1 MELKTKFGERSFGLK
16 LLLVCGLALVM
27 AVPALF
33 VFTVVYDRQHR
44 ANEAVAEVSVLHGGA
59 QTLLGPVLVIP
70 YERDVL
76 EDGKVRRVRGLF
88 YLYPETGTA
97 RTDLTSKTLK
107 RGMHDVPVYRA
118 ETVFTARFNPAAAA
132 RESGALDLFWP
143 QARFVMTAS
152 DMRGAAEPAV
162 LKTGGR
168 SVFFEPGLPGMEA
181 APAENGPRP
190 VAVNKAGAYSPNLM
204 SAAPPMRLS
213 ANSEPFEA
221 TAETVFSGAQSFAIA
236 PFAQNTRANM
246 RSDWR
251 HPSFGAENGFLPTR
265 RNVTEKGFTAEWNV
279 PALARGTPAAGTG
292 LSAALD
298 SVTARAMP
306 VRFIQPASPYQ
317 SVQRALKYAL
327 MFTGFVFLAYFL
339 FEVLSGRRAH
349 AAQYVLVGLAQ
360 AIFYLLLLALAEHIG
375 FDLAFLIAAAAVI
388 IQLGLY
394 AGAVFGAR
402 RYAVRALGVFTVLYG
417 LMYVLMRME
426 DFALLTGAL
435 ASFAAVAAVMW
446 ITRDIDWYGEAR
458 AAAPAP

>member
-1 MELKTKFGERSFGLK
+1 MELRSKFGDRSFGLK

-33 VFTVVYDRQHR
+33 VFLVVYDRQSR
-44 ANEAVAEVSVLHGGA
+44 ADQAVAEVSMLHGGA

-76 EDGKVRRVRGLF
+76 EEGEVRRVRGLF
-88 YLYPETGTA
+88 YLYPETGNA
-97 RTDLTSKTLK
+97 RTDLTSKILK
-107 RGMHDVPVYRA
+107 RGMHEVPVYRA

-152 DMRGAAEPAV
+152 DMRGAAESAI

-168 SVFFEPGLPGMEA
+168 SLLFEPGLPGMEA
-181 APAENGPRP
+181 APAGDGPRP
-190 VAVNKAGAYSPNLM
+190 VTVNETGAHSANLM
-204 SAAPPMRLS
+204 SAAAPVSLN
-213 ANSEPFEA
+213 ADSEPFEVA
-221 TAETVFSGAQSFAIA
+221 AETVFSGARSFAIA
-236 PFAQNTRANM
+236 PFAQNTRAVM

-251 HPSFGAENGFLPTR
+251 HPSFGAETGFLPTQ
-265 RNVTEKGFTAEWNV
+265 RNVTEEGFTAEWNV
-279 PALARGTPAAGTG
+279 PALARGAPAAGTG

-298 SVTARAMP
+298 SITARAMP
-306 VRFIQPASPYQ
+306 VQFIQPASPYR

-375 FDLAFLIAAAAVI
+375 FGLAFLIAAAAVI
-388 IQLGLY
+388 VQIGLY

-402 RYAVRALGVFTVLYG
+402 RYAMRALGVFTVLYG

-446 ITRDIDWYGEAR
+446 ITRDIDWYGETR
-458 AAAPAP
+458 NSAPAP